1 MMPHSALVFDNPNSS
16 HDIIMGLDLLHPLGI
31 DPSPSTQTVQWQ
43 EHIIPFKPH
52 GYYNITSNMLD
63 SLAILASPNK
73 ADETSDMF
81 NLNINIC
88 YNCPGPIL
96 ESKYEKV
103 DVKEVAE
110 QQTHLT
116 ESQRQDLTNLL
127 SKYTKLFSG
136 QLGKYEG
143 HKVHLELELNA

>member
-1 MMPHSALVFDNPNSS
+1 M
-16 HDIIMGLDLLHPLGI
+16 LDL
-31 DPSPSTQTVQWQ
+31 
-43 EHIIPFKPH
+43 
-52 GYYNITSNMLD
+52 
-63 SLAILASPNK
+63 LAILASPNE
-73 ADETSDMF
+73 ADEMSDMF
-81 NLNINIC
+81 NLNIDVC
-88 YNCPGPIL
+88 YDCPGPIL

-103 DVKEVAE
+103 DVKEVAK

-143 HKVHLELELNA
+143 HKVHLELEPNA

>member
-1 MMPHSALVFDNPNSS
+1 
-16 HDIIMGLDLLHPLGI
+16 
-31 DPSPSTQTVQWQ
+31 
-43 EHIIPFKPH
+43 
-52 GYYNITSNMLD
+52 MLD
-63 SLAILASPNK
+63 SLAILALPNE
-73 ADETSDMF
+73 ADEMSDMF
-81 NLNINIC
+81 YLNIDIC
-88 YNCPGPIL
+88 YDCPGPTL

-116 ESQRQDLTNLL
+116 ELQRQDLTNLL